1 MHKQN
6 SELRDQLTNY
16 QRQLEAKIKIEGQLE
31 ILQDQ
36 LQQEEA
42 EKQRL
47 KRIIPHLQEAAVL
60 IEASCRTE
68 LAVGTS
74 GAQQTLSRIN
84 DLIHEQGKHK
94 KFPTTVNRRHYL
106 LTPHP
111 VDASKRDSALSTFSD
126 ISSVTESSFTDE
138 DRYSDSASHPE
149 KTKLSTDLNKPVV
162 SDLHISVTQNQIKNK
177 SSVNQNEPME
187 VTSTQNITSS
197 QNQHCNVVV
206 NFESSPTNGRVPK
219 TPIQIKSDLD
229 IQTRLLSDSSESGV
243 PIKAQ
248 GFLHDRKTIHPRRAQ
263 ATQCNIRVLQREHHS
278 QEEPNELSE
287 ILRRRREKIDS

>member
-1 MHKQN
+1 M
-6 SELRDQLTNY
+6 
-16 QRQLEAKIKIEGQLE
+16 
-31 ILQDQ
+31 
-36 LQQEEA
+36 
-42 EKQRL
+42 
-47 KRIIPHLQEAAVL
+47 
-60 IEASCRTE
+60 
-68 LAVGTS
+68 GTS

-94 KFPTTVNRRHYL
+94 KFPTAVNRRCYL

-126 ISSVTESSFTDE
+126 ISSVTESSFTNE

-149 KTKLSTDLNKPVV
+149 KNKLSTDLHKPVV
-162 SDLHISVTQNQIKNK
+162 SDLHISVTRSQIKNK

-197 QNQHCNVVV
+197 QNQHCNVVA

-219 TPIQIKSDLD
+219 TPVQIKSDLD
-229 IQTRLLSDSSESGV
+229 IQTRLSHSSESGV
-243 PIKAQ
+243 PIKVQ

-263 ATQCNIRVLQREHHS
+263 ATQCNIRTLQIKES
-278 QEEPNELSE
+278 T
-287 ILRRRREKIDS
+287 ILRKNLMNYLRF